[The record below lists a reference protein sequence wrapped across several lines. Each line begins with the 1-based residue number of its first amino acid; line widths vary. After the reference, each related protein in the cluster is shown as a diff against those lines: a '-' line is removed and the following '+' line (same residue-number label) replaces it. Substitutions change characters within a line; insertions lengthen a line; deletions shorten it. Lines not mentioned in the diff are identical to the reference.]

1 MPKDSSS
8 AQLLEG
14 KANLARLRAEILLTD
29 EEAAA
34 VDKGI
39 SLHERL
45 IEKLADVPTPD
56 EHTCGDWRAR
66 RGNHANQETMGLRS
80 G

>member
-29 EEAAA
+29 EEAAV

-39 SLHERL
+39 SLHGRL

-56 EHTCGDWRAR
+56 ERTPR
-66 RGNHANQETMGLRS
+66 RLEGEEG
-80 G
+80 

>member
-1 MPKDSSS
+1 MACVRCSFYVPKDSSS

-34 VDKGI
+34 VDKG
-39 SLHERL
+39 
-45 IEKLADVPTPD
+45 
-56 EHTCGDWRAR
+56 
-66 RGNHANQETMGLRS
+66 S
-80 G
+80 GCTSG